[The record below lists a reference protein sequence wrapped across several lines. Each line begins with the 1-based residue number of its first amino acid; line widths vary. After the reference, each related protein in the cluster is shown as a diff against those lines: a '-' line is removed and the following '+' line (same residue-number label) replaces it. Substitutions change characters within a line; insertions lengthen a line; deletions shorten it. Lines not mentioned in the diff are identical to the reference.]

1 MSPRSPSPLSQ
12 QGLRATPGHA
22 GLPSGRAL
30 HHTDMLRCLFFVLIM
45 ATAPAIDLD
54 DRIRAA
60 LAQVPRGGEAAV
72 AVWDC
77 TAHTWTVVAGDP
89 GPLRLASTTKLFVA
103 AAALSE
109 LGTDFRFITRVCAL
123 SAVRNA
129 SITGLGVIGGG
140 DPTLDEHFWNG
151 DPDRCLRQWAE
162 RIRLAGV
169 QRIDGDLVIDNRLFR
184 GPERPSTYP
193 TDSGNTTKWFSA
205 PASAFAFNDNCI
217 DVRAVP
223 TAPGQPCRVETR
235 PRSERIVIDNR
246 TRTVSGTGD
255 ATFMVNRASDANAI
269 TVSGSYARSTA
280 WFPTS
285 IYTDPD
291 LLAGDAFAAAL
302 RDAGIQLT
310 GQVRLGPVDP
320 RLGLLLVDHRSELVP
335 AVTLMNQ
342 RSQNFYGEQLLR
354 LVGVKRMREG
364 SIAAGS
370 RAVRDACA
378 PLMGE
383 DAASVTLLDGSG
395 LSYGNT
401 ASAKALCRM
410 LASLDTSPLSAIF
423 TASLKDKPHAG
434 VAGKVKTGT
443 LATASCLAGYVT
455 GRSGHLAFALL
466 LGQGSANG
474 WGWGPPLRDR
484 LYEVIAESV
493 R

>member
-1 MSPRSPSPLSQ
+1 MPR
-12 QGLRATPGHA
+12 
-22 GLPSGRAL
+22 
-30 HHTDMLRCLFFVLIM
+30 MLRSLLVLLAA
-45 ATAPAIDLD
+45 ATAFAIDLD
-54 DRIRAA
+54 DRVRAA

-77 TAHTWTVVAGDP
+77 NARAWSVVAGDP

-103 AAALSE
+103 AAALGE
-109 LGTDFRFITRVCAL
+109 LGTEFRFVTRICAL
-123 SAVRNA
+123 GPVRNGA
-129 SITGLGVIGGG
+129 IPALGVIGGG
-140 DPTLDEHFWNG
+140 DPTIDEHFWNG
-151 DPDRCLRQWAE
+151 DPEQCLRQWAE

-169 QRIDGDLVIDNRLFR
+169 TRIDGDLLIDNRLFR

-193 TDSGNTTKWFSA
+193 SDGGNLIRWFSA

-235 PRSERIVIDNR
+235 PRSPRITVDNR
-246 TRTVSGTGD
+246 TRTVAGTGD
-255 ATFMVNRASDANAI
+255 ATFMVNRAADANAL
-269 TVSGSYARSTA
+269 TVSGSYARTTA
-280 WFPTS
+280 WFPAS
-285 IYTDPD
+285 IHSDPD

-310 GQVRLGPVDP
+310 GQVRLGAVDP
-320 RLGLLLVDHRSELVP
+320 RLGPLLVEHRSELIP
-335 AVTLMNQ
+335 AVNLMNQ

-354 LVGVKRMREG
+354 LVGLKRLREG

-395 LSYGNT
+395 LSYGNV
-401 ASAKALCRM
+401 ASARALCRM
-410 LASLDTSPLSAIF
+410 LANLDASPLSAIF
-423 TASLKDKPHAG
+423 AASMKDKPHAG

-443 LATASCLAGYVT
+443 LATAACLAGYVT
-455 GRSGHLAFALL
+455 GRSGHRAFAIL
-466 LGQGSANG
+466 LGQGNANG